1 MEAAVEVTGLGHTYA
16 GRPPVESLRAVD
28 LAAGDGEFV
37 SLIGPSG
44 CGKSTLLRILA
55 GLIRQAAGTATIGG
69 QDVSLHP
76 GLAAYMPQGGVL
88 LPWLKALSNATLG
101 ATVAGVPKGEATEHA
116 RELFARFGLAGF
128 ESAWPSELSGGMQ
141 QRVALLRTFLT
152 PRTTILLDEPFG
164 ALDAITRREMHA
176 WLQEVWLAE
185 RRAVLF
191 VTHDVEEALTLS
203 DRIYVM
209 SKRPGTIVAEF
220 ASPFPRPRGR
230 AVETDPAFVELKGQL
245 LDALEAASS

>member
-1 MEAAVEVTGLGHTYA
+1 MESAVEVVGLGHTYP
-16 GRPPVESLRAVD
+16 GRPPVESLKAVNLVAD
-28 LAAGDGEFV
+28 EGEFV
-37 SLIGPSG
+37 SLVGPSG
-44 CGKSTLLRILA
+44 CGKSTLLRVLA
-55 GLIRQAAGTATIGG
+55 GLVHQATGTATIGG
-69 QDVSLHP
+69 QNVSLRP

-101 ATVAGVPKGEATEHA
+101 ATLAGVSKREATAHA
-116 RELFARFGLAGF
+116 RELFDRFGLAGF

-152 PRTTILLDEPFG
+152 PRSTILLDEPFG
-164 ALDAITRREMHA
+164 ALDAITRREMHT

-203 DRIYVM
+203 DRVYVM

-220 ASPFPRPRGR
+220 RSPFARPRGR
-230 AVETDPAFVELKGQL
+230 ALQTDASFVELKGQL